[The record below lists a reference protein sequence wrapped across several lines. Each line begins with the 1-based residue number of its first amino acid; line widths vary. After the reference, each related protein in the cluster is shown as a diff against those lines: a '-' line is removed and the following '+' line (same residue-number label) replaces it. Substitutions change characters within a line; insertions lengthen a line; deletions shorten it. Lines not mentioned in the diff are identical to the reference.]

1 MVEVFEVPSTTSTNL
16 DQPPQLLVRRPMP
29 STTSAATDR
38 SEFRH
43 ILLSGTIVGVVTA
56 VAVILYLVISRLLPP
71 GIITSVLQT
80 IIVLAGG
87 VAAAFLPGFFAGSR
101 TVQGVASAAAIG
113 LWGTIVFMAID
124 IILLRPFKAYPW
136 TWDAIGGGSTWWYL
150 PIWWMLGTFLAWMG
164 GLVTGGRAARGGDT
178 AIRSLATPALLGGLG
193 VGLGLGLA
201 GILFMPIAAGAGFA
215 LTLVVF
221 ALVVLARKG

>member
-1 MVEVFEVPSTTSTNL
+1 MTAP
-16 DQPPQLLVRRPMP
+16 
-29 STTSAATDR
+29 ATADR

-43 ILLSGTIVGVVTA
+43 ILSSGTIVGAATA
-56 VAVILYLVISRLLPP
+56 VAVILFLAVSRSLSPGLFTSLVLM
-71 GIITSVLQT
+71 V
-80 IIVLAGG
+80 IVLAGG
-87 VAAAFLPGFFAGSR
+87 VAAAFLPGFFAASR

-164 GLVTGGRAARGGDT
+164 GIVTAASGDATLARRALPAVAGTIIVTAIVRLAGVPVAFPVVTGAA
-178 AIRSLATPALLGGLG
+178 
-193 VGLGLGLA
+193 
-201 GILFMPIAAGAGFA
+201 F
-215 LTLVVF
+215 TLVLAAL
-221 ALVVLARKG
+221 ALVALARKG